1 MSSVAT
7 ESKAAAGAVGVVIG
21 SSGKEVCRAF
31 RNTGHCRFDKECKF
45 EHSSGAEITPPPRDF
60 TPSGACHNWDKE
72 QKCRF
77 GDRCRFTH
85 GQDDKRTSYRPERK
99 AAPEGSGAG
108 TQTGD
113 KQEVCRNYQSRGRCR
128 FGERCRHLHVDGE
141 KKPKAKEEKK
151 QAAGAGG
158 DAEGGAGA
166 RRKRPRR
173 RGPRGAGAGGQNGAG
188 AGGAAPQA
196 KKERPERAKRDERS
210 DAKVL
215 RDEDKFDADG
225 VELCRN
231 FRNTGECRFGDNC
244 TYSHVPGEPIGHPA
258 KRAVAGECYEFKEK
272 GACKFGAECRFKHGD
287 GDGRTEVPRKRTK
300 PAA

>member
-21 SSGKEVCRAF
+21 ASGKEVCRAF
-31 RNTGHCRFDKECKF
+31 RNTGRCRFDKDCKF
-45 EHSSGAEITPPPRDF
+45 EHSTGAEITPPPRDY
-60 TPSGACHNWDKE
+60 TPSGACHNWTKE

-77 GDRCRFTH
+77 GDRCRFVH
-85 GQDDKRTSYRPERK
+85 GADDKRTTYRPERK
-99 AAPEGSGAG
+99 AQPEGAGAG

-113 KQEVCRNYQSRGRCR
+113 KQEICRNFQSRGRCR
-128 FGERCRHLHVDGE
+128 FGERCRHLHVEGD
-141 KKPKAKEEKK
+141 KKPAKAKEEKK
-151 QAAGAGG
+151 QSAGAGADG
-158 DAEGGAGA
+158 DGDGEGG
-166 RRKRPRR
+166 RRRTRPRR
-173 RGPRGAGAGGQNGAG
+173 RGPRGGGAGGQNGAAAG
-188 AGGAAPQA
+188 GGAAPA
-196 KKERPERAKRDERS
+196 PKKERSERDS
-210 DAKVL
+210 KVL

-244 TYSHVPGEPIGHPA
+244 TYSHVPGGPIGHPA

-287 GDGRTEVPRKRTK
+287 GDGRTEVPRKRSK